1 MPPPD
6 PKAKWQG
13 SQNPCHFA
21 LGSAVFRPA
30 RPRDCSPK
38 TPVVGAKRQDCLT
51 PSRTG
56 KQQIL
61 QQSGKAPKTLATLL
75 WDLLFPVRRGRA
87 VLGTLP
93 LCTWN
98 CCFPVGAARE
108 ACLCGPCRPPVRTS
122 SREGL
127 NIYLAQ
133 RARTTFRHVCKR
145 TASGGNPL
153 AAVVLRY
160 PAAAGLRATEH
171 R

>member
-1 MPPPD
+1 MARL
-6 PKAKWQG
+6 PK
-13 SQNPCHFA
+13 PLPLC
-21 LGSAVFRPA
+21 FRICCFPSGAAA
-30 RPRDCSPK
+30 RLLPK
-38 TPVVGAKRQDCLT
+38 NTSCRCKVAGFLT
-51 PSRTG
+51 PSKTG

-61 QQSGKAPKTLATLL
+61 QQSGKAPKNLATLL
-75 WDLLFPVRRGRA
+75 WDLLFSVRRGRA

-160 PAAAGLRATEH
+160 PAAAGLRTTEH